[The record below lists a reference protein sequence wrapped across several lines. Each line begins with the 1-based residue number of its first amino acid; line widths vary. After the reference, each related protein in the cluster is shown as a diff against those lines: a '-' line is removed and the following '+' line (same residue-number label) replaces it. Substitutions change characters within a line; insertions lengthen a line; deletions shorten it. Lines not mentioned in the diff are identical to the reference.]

1 MNSKLK
7 IIKTLSE
14 YDTHAVQLQIQLQL
28 QLQQYSY
35 GANVIQSFTHTNQ
48 NRIDP
53 WTSHN
58 FHLYSPFNKQFN
70 IILCFIYTFV
80 FYNPPDTKTI
90 CEKRILHIAY
100 CILHIL
106 KNISDSHESLML
118 KRKRTKNMSRR

>member
-1 MNSKLK
+1 MNSNLK

-53 WTSHN
+53 
-58 FHLYSPFNKQFN
+58 
-70 IILCFIYTFV
+70 
-80 FYNPPDTKTI
+80 
-90 CEKRILHIAY
+90 
-100 CILHIL
+100 
-106 KNISDSHESLML
+106 
-118 KRKRTKNMSRR
+118 